1 MEDQITDYLG
11 KESEG
16 ASEDLLRNQKISLC
30 NKRYGTELTFLYIKS
45 CVYEMKVWEKYA
57 GRMPSLWLQIQMH
70 NLCRML

>member
-16 ASEDLLRNQKISLC
+16 ASEDLLRNQKIT
-30 NKRYGTELTFLYIKS
+30 NKRYGTHWKFLLNKS

-57 GRMPSLWLQIQMH
+57 GRMPSLWLQIQSH
-70 NLCRML
+70 NFCRML

>member
-30 NKRYGTELTFLYIKS
+30 NKRYGIDCMQHFGEI
-45 CVYEMKVWEKYA
+45 
-57 GRMPSLWLQIQMH
+57 
-70 NLCRML
+70 CRKDAIAVVSNSVAQLL